1 MAVKRRREESVDVE
15 INKVITPMLDMA
27 FQIFAFFIVIY
38 HPSQLEGQ
46 MLLNLPDAALAKAAK
61 PEDAKPDQ
69 SMTGELEL
77 PAEISVIAKT
87 KRPDGGL
94 DGSITQISVQERLGT
109 KDVIKQDQGSKE
121 VPNLDALRKYLQ
133 SVRDTLS
140 NQNDIKIEAE
150 SGLRYEYVMEIMDVC
165 TRAGFK
171 NVGFA
176 PPPDRPE

>member
-1 MAVKRRREESVDVE
+1 MALPRRKQETMDVE

-27 FQIFAFFIVIY
+27 FQIFAFFVIMY

-46 MLLNLPDAALAKAAK
+46 MLLNLPDAAQAKAAK
-61 PEDAKPDQ
+61 PEDARPDQ
-69 SMTGELEL
+69 SVAGELEL
-77 PAEISVIAKT
+77 PAEISVLAKT
-87 KRPDGGL
+87 KRPDGSQ

-109 KDVIKQDQGSKE
+109 KDVIKQDPGSKE
-121 VPNLDALRKYLQ
+121 VPNLDALRSYLQ
-133 SVRDTLS
+133 SVRGSLS

-150 SGLRYEYVMEIMDVC
+150 SGLRYEYVMQIMDIC

>member
-1 MAVKRRREESVDVE
+1 MAGKRTVDASVDVD

-46 MLLNLPDAALAKAAK
+46 MLLNLPDVGQAKAAK
-61 PEDAKPDQ
+61 PEDARPDQ
-69 SMTGELEL
+69 SMAGELQL
-77 PAEISVIAKT
+77 PAEITVIAKT
-87 KRPDGGL
+87 KRPDGSQ
-94 DGSITQISVQERLGT
+94 DGSITQISLQEQLGT
-109 KDVIKQDQGSKE
+109 KDLIKLDPGSKE
-121 VPNLDALRKYLQ
+121 ISNLDALRKYLQ
-133 SVRDTLS
+133 SIRAGLT

-150 SGLRYEYVMEIMDVC
+150 SGLRYEYVMQIMDMC

-171 NVGFA
+171 NIGFA

>member
-1 MAVKRRREESVDVE
+1 MAGKRRTEDIMDVE

-46 MLLNLPDAALAKAAK
+46 LLLSLPDAAQAKAAK
-61 PEDAKPDQ
+61 PEEAAPDQ
-69 SMTGELEL
+69 SIPGALEL
-77 PAEISVIAKT
+77 PAEITVVVRT
-87 KRPDGGL
+87 KRPDGSQ

-109 KDVIKQDQGSKE
+109 KDVIKQDAGSKD

-133 SVRDTLS
+133 SVRSGLS

-150 SGLRYEYVMEIMDVC
+150 SGLRYEYVMQVMDMC

>member
-1 MAVKRRREESVDVE
+1 MAGARTLEQSVDVD

-46 MLLNLPDAALAKAAK
+46 LLLTLPDAAQAKAAK
-61 PEDAKPDQ
+61 PEDARPEQ
-69 SMTGELEL
+69 SMPGALEL
-77 PAEISVIAKT
+77 PAEITVIART
-87 KRPDGGL
+87 KRPDGTQ

-109 KDVIKQDQGSKE
+109 KDVIKQDQGVKD

-133 SVRDTLS
+133 SLRSALS
-140 NQNDIKIEAE
+140 NPNDIRIEAE
-150 SGLRYEYVMEIMDVC
+150 SGLRYEYVMQIMDVC

-171 NVGFA
+171 NVAFA

>member
-1 MAVKRRREESVDVE
+1 MAGKRRIDDSVDVD

-46 MLLNLPDAALAKAAK
+46 MLLNLPDAAQAKAAK

-77 PAEISVIAKT
+77 PAEITVRART
-87 KRPDGGL
+87 KRPDGSQ
-94 DGSITQISVQERLGT
+94 DGSITQISVLERLGT
-109 KDVIKQDQGSKE
+109 KDVIKQDQGSKD
-121 VPNLDALRKYLQ
+121 VPNLDALRHYLQ
-133 SVRDTLS
+133 SIRGGLS
-140 NQNDIKIEAE
+140 NQQDIKIEAE
-150 SGLRYEYVMEIMDVC
+150 SGLRYEYVMQIMDMC

>member
-1 MAVKRRREESVDVE
+1 MAGKRRIEASVDVE

-46 MLLNLPDAALAKAAK
+46 LLLSLPDAAQAKAAK
-61 PEDAKPDQ
+61 PEDARPDQ
-69 SMTGELEL
+69 SMPGELEL
-77 PAEISVIAKT
+77 PAEITVLAKT
-87 KRPDGGL
+87 KRPDGTQ

-109 KDVIKQDQGSKE
+109 KDVVKQDPGSND
-121 VPNLDALRKYLQ
+121 VPNLEALRKYLQ
-133 SVRDTLS
+133 SVRSSLS

-150 SGLRYEYVMEIMDVC
+150 SGLRYEYVMEIMDMC

>member
-1 MAVKRRREESVDVE
+1 MTKRRSEASVDVE

-27 FQIFAFFIVIY
+27 FQIFAFFIVTY

-61 PEDAKPDQ
+61 PEEARPDQ
-69 SMTGELEL
+69 SMTGQLEL

-87 KRPDGGL
+87 KRPDGSQ
-94 DGSITQISVQERLGT
+94 DGSISQISVQERLGT
-109 KDVIKQDQGSKE
+109 KEVIKQDPSTKE
-121 VPNLDALRKYLQ
+121 VPDLDALRKYLQ
-133 SVRDTLS
+133 SIRGGLT
-140 NQNDIKIEAE
+140 NQDDIKIEAE
-150 SGLRYEYVMEIMDVC
+150 SGLRYEYVMQIMDMC

>member
-1 MAVKRRREESVDVE
+1 MAVKRRTEARVNDE

-46 MLLNLPDAALAKAAK
+46 LLLSLPDAAQDKAAK
-61 PEDAKPDQ
+61 PEEAIPDQ
-69 SMTGELEL
+69 SLPGELEL
-77 PAEISVIAKT
+77 PAEVTVVVRT
-87 KRPDGGL
+87 KRPDGSQ
-94 DGSITQISVQERLGT
+94 DGSITQVTVQERLGT
-109 KDVIKQDQGSKE
+109 KDVLKQAPDGKE
-121 VPNLDALRKYLQ
+121 VLNLEALRKYLQ
-133 SVRDTLS
+133 ALRSGLS
-140 NQNDIKIEAE
+140 NQTDIKIEAE
-150 SGLRYEYVMEIMDVC
+150 SGLRYEYVMQVMDMC

>member
-1 MAVKRRREESVDVE
+1 MAIRRKLETSMDVE

-46 MLLNLPDAALAKAAK
+46 LLLNLPDLAQAKAAK
-61 PEDAKPDQ
+61 PEDARPDQ
-69 SMTGELEL
+69 SMLGELAL

-87 KRPDGGL
+87 RRPDGSQ

-109 KDVIKQDQGSKE
+109 KDVIKQDQGATE
-121 VPNLDALRKYLQ
+121 VPNLDALRTYLQ
-133 SVRDTLS
+133 AVRSSLS

-150 SGLRYEYVMEIMDVC
+150 SG
-165 TRAGFK
+165 
-171 NVGFA
+171 
-176 PPPDRPE
+176 

>member
-1 MAVKRRREESVDVE
+1 MIGNRTVQESVDVE

-46 MLLNLPDAALAKAAK
+46 LLLTLPDAAQAKAAR
-61 PEDAKPDQ
+61 PEEARPNQ
-69 SMTGELEL
+69 SMPGELEL
-77 PAEISVIAKT
+77 PAEITVVAKT
-87 KRPDGGL
+87 KRPDGTQ
-94 DGSITQISVQERLGT
+94 DGSITQITVQERLGA
-109 KDVIKQDQGSKE
+109 KDIIKQDPGTKE
-121 VPNLDALRKYLQ
+121 LPHLDALRNYLQ
-133 SVRDTLS
+133 SIRGGLS

-150 SGLRYEYVMEIMDVC
+150 SGLRYEYVMQIMDMC
-165 TRAGFK
+165 TRAGFR

>member
-1 MAVKRRREESVDVE
+1 MAIKRRSEESMDVE

-46 MLLNLPDAALAKAAK
+46 MLLNLPDAAQAKAAK
-61 PEDAKPDQ
+61 PEDARPDQ

-87 KRPDGGL
+87 KRPDGSQ
-94 DGSITQISVQERLGT
+94 DGSITQISVRELLGT
-109 KDVIKQDQGSKE
+109 KDVIKQDQGSKD
-121 VPNLDALRKYLQ
+121 VPSLDALRKHLQ
-133 SVRDTLS
+133 SVRGSLS

-150 SGLRYEYVMEIMDVC
+150 SGLRYEYVMQIMDI
-165 TRAGFK
+165 
-171 NVGFA
+171 
-176 PPPDRPE
+176 

>member
-1 MAVKRRREESVDVE
+1 MTGKRRVEQGVDVE

-46 MLLNLPDAALAKAAK
+46 LLLNLPDAAQAKAAK
-61 PEDAKPDQ
+61 PEDARPDQ

-87 KRPDGGL
+87 KRSDGSQ

-109 KDVIKQDQGSKE
+109 KDVFKQEQGSKE
-121 VPNLDALRKYLQ
+121 VPNLDVLRKYLQ
-133 SVRDTLS
+133 SVRGSLS

-150 SGLRYEYVMEIMDVC
+150 SGLRYEYVMAIMDTC

>member
-1 MAVKRRREESVDVE
+1 MAGKRGIEASVDVD

-46 MLLNLPDAALAKAAK
+46 ILMNLPDAAQAKAAK
-61 PEDAKPDQ
+61 PEDAKPNP
-69 SMTGELEL
+69 SMIGELEL
-77 PAEISVIAKT
+77 PAEITVLAKT
-87 KRPDGGL
+87 KRPDGTH
-94 DGSITQISVQERLGT
+94 DGSITQVSVVDRLGS
-109 KDVIKQDQGSKE
+109 KDIIKQDQDSKD

-133 SVRDTLS
+133 SLRGGLS
-140 NQNDIKIEAE
+140 NQKDIKIEAE
-150 SGLRYEYVMEIMDVC
+150 GGLRYEHVMQIMDMC

-176 PPPDRPE
+176 PPPD

>member
-1 MAVKRRREESVDVE
+1 MIGKRKSEESVDVE

-46 MLLNLPDAALAKAAK
+46 LLLSLPDAAQAKAAK
-61 PEDAKPDQ
+61 PEDARPDQ
-69 SMTGELEL
+69 SMPGELEL
-77 PAEISVIAKT
+77 PAEITVVAKT
-87 KRPDGGL
+87 KRPDGSQ
-94 DGSITQISVQERLGT
+94 DGSITQLSVQERLGT
-109 KDVIKQDQGSKE
+109 KDVIKQDSGSKE
-121 VPNLDALRKYLQ
+121 VPNLEALRKYLQ
-133 SVRDTLS
+133 SIRGGLS

-150 SGLRYEYVMEIMDVC
+150 SGLRYEYVMQVMDMC

>member
-1 MAVKRRREESVDVE
+1 MAGKRTIDTSVDVE

-46 MLLNLPDAALAKAAK
+46 LLLSLPDAAQAKAAK
-61 PEDAKPDQ
+61 PEDARPDQ
-69 SMTGELEL
+69 SMTGDLEL
-77 PAEISVIAKT
+77 PAEITVLAKT
-87 KRPDGGL
+87 KRPDGTQ

-109 KDVIKQDQGSKE
+109 KDVVKQDPGSND
-121 VPNLDALRKYLQ
+121 VPNLEALRKYLQ
-133 SVRDTLS
+133 SVRGSLS

-150 SGLRYEYVMEIMDVC
+150 SGLRYEYVMEIMDLC

>member
-1 MAVKRRREESVDVE
+1 MAVKRRSEVSVDVD

-27 FQIFAFFIVIY
+27 FQIFAFFIIIY

-61 PEDAKPDQ
+61 PEDASPDR
-69 SMTGELEL
+69 STTGQLEL
-77 PAEISVIAKT
+77 PAEISVIART
-87 KRPDGGL
+87 KRPDGSQ

-121 VPNLDALRKYLQ
+121 VPSLDALRKYLQ
-133 SVRDTLS
+133 SVRDSLT
-140 NQNDIKIEAE
+140 NQNDIK
-150 SGLRYEYVMEIMDVC
+150 YVMEIMDMC

>member
-1 MAVKRRREESVDVE
+1 MAAMRKVQPSVDVE

-27 FQIFAFFIVIY
+27 FQIFAFFIIIY
-38 HPSQLEGQ
+38 HPSHLEGQ
-46 MLLNLPDAALAKAAK
+46 MLLNLPDAAQAKAAK
-61 PEDAKPDQ
+61 PEDARPDQ
-69 SMTGELEL
+69 SMVGELEL

-87 KRPDGGL
+87 KRPDGSQ
-94 DGSITQISVQERLGT
+94 DGSITQITVQERLGA

-133 SVRDTLS
+133 GVRSSLS
-140 NQNDIKIEAE
+140 NQSDIKIEAE
-150 SGLRYEYVMEIMDVC
+150 SGLRYEYVMQIMDTC

-176 PPPDRPE
+176 PPPDRP

>member
-1 MAVKRRREESVDVE
+1 MAGKRRVEASVDVD

-46 MLLNLPDAALAKAAK
+46 LLLNLPDVGQAKAAK
-61 PEDAKPDQ
+61 PEDARPDQ
-69 SMTGELEL
+69 SMAGELQL
-77 PAEISVIAKT
+77 PAEITVVART
-87 KRPDGGL
+87 KRPDGSQ
-94 DGSITQISVQERLGT
+94 DGSITQISVQEQLGT
-109 KDVIKQDQGSKE
+109 KDLIKLDPGSND

-133 SVRDTLS
+133 SVRDGLS
-140 NQNDIKIEAE
+140 NQSDIKIQAE
-150 SGLRYEYVMEIMDVC
+150 SGLRYECVMQVMDIC

-176 PPPDRPE
+176 PPPDRPD

>member
-1 MAVKRRREESVDVE
+1 MARKRWIEEGVDVE

-46 MLLNLPDAALAKAAK
+46 LLLSLPDAAQAKAAK
-61 PEDAKPDQ
+61 PEEARPDQ
-69 SMTGELEL
+69 SVPGELEL
-77 PAEISVIAKT
+77 PAEITVLVKT
-87 KRPDGGL
+87 KRPDGTQ
-94 DGSITQISVQERLGT
+94 DGSITQVSVQERLGT
-109 KDVIKQDQGSKE
+109 KDVVKQDQDSRD

-133 SVRDTLS
+133 SVRSGLS

-150 SGLRYEYVMEIMDVC
+150 SGLRYEFVMQVMDTC
-165 TRAGFK
+165 KRAGFK